1 MSMLQSSSASQIAA
15 ATADR
20 ESKLQNLKNKII
32 WVCCAK
38 SLSPPLQY
46 VGALKY
52 EKNDT
57 EDEKIARRIEHT
69 AKVNEREEE
78 RIRREPE
85 LLKELEKIM
94 DRVKQARLEYSRP
107 EIDYAASAN
116 ALAIVRYYCEK
127 CNNQVSD
134 PTILIIHDLQQDKW
148 ESVKFG
154 NYSSLCDEEER
165 ERLYDNSS
173 CINQVQFSKC
183 LFRVCVYIEQIN
195 NF

>member
-1 MSMLQSSSASQIAA
+1 MLQQASASQIAA

-20 ESKLQNLKNKII
+20 DNKLQNLKNKII

-57 EDEKIARRIEHT
+57 EDEKIARRLEHT
-69 AKVNEREEE
+69 IKVNEREEE

-85 LLKELEKIM
+85 LLRELEKIM
-94 DRVKQARLEYSRP
+94 DRVKQARLEYVRP

-116 ALAIVRYYCEK
+116 AHAIVRYYCEK
-127 CNNQVSD
+127 CNNQVC
-134 PTILIIHDLQQDKW
+134 IIVTVFISIVIHHLLP
-148 ESVKFG
+148 SFT
-154 NYSSLCDEEER
+154 SLEI
-165 ERLYDNSS
+165 YW
-173 CINQVQFSKC
+173 IF
-183 LFRVCVYIEQIN
+183 QIN
-195 NF
+195 GEADSRTAK

>member
-1 MSMLQSSSASQIAA
+1 MLQPPSASQIAI

-20 ESKLQNLKNKII
+20 ENKLQNLKNKII

-57 EDEKIARRIEHT
+57 EDEKIARRLEHT
-69 AKVNEREEE
+69 IKVNEREEE

-85 LLKELEKIM
+85 LLRELEKIM
-94 DRVKQARLEYSRP
+94 DRVRQARLEYVRP

-116 ALAIVRYYCEK
+116 AQAIVRYYCEK
-127 CNNQVSD
+127 CNNQVCLSSD
-134 PTILIIHDLQQDKW
+134 YTDISFYLFHVHFIFIL
-148 ESVKFG
+148 
-154 NYSSLCDEEER
+154 LCEKCND
-165 ERLYDNSS
+165 
-173 CINQVQFSKC
+173 QVCFI
-183 LFRVCVYIEQIN
+183 LFIPCYFLTVFFY
-195 NF
+195 F